1 MPWQTL
7 PQPYALVQGTLYAA
21 ILSIPFYEKPLAN
34 EATITK
40 KLQDAG
46 FTGVQVDM
54 SAGPRVEGTWSSPD
68 DASPPLPSEIRTVW
82 EWIPDPAP
90 PADPDA
96 TADGT
101 PAAG

>member
-1 MPWQTL
+1 MPWQIL
-7 PQPYALVQGTLYAA
+7 SQPFSLTQGTLYAA

-46 FTGVQVDM
+46 FSGVTVDM
-54 SAGPRVEGTWSSPD
+54 TRGPRVEGTWSLED
-68 DASPPLPSEIRTVW
+68 DANPPLPSEIKTVW
-82 EWIPDPAP
+82 QWAPDPA

-101 PAAG
+101 PAV